1 MGFMEEYNKL
11 KKKRKDE
18 TESKSSNNSF
28 INEYQKLKEE
38 NPIMAYSG
46 RISPAFSVDPTID
59 TTIEKSDSEKAE
71 SKEKK
76 KWYQSGE
83 FEDGYQ
89 FGDIAKTIL
98 GAVKKTSDEL
108 SNDISP
114 YIHEPSWVGNKVMA
128 GVNAFNKS
136 VTGTADVLLGKPLQE
151 LGWKDNP
158 ISSANNLY
166 SNMYDSYNQKA
177 EEIAKE
183 NWYGVGHKYLGEA
196 IESTVA
202 AVPNAILA
210 LMTAGSSVGAT
221 TGDLATKAA
230 YEGGNLLTKSGL
242 TIEGMMKDP
251 QYWLSFAQTY
261 GSDYEEAKSKGADD
275 ATAAI
280 GSTISSL
287 INAGIEIGFDGASGI
302 QGLPEKV
309 KQGDKNAILE
319 WVKSSIEE
327 GNEEVLQ
334 DFVSNIVSKTMYDKD
349 TELAN
354 LEDMA
359 KDWSMGATVGAVL
372 GGGQMAVQGAINSTE
387 KAIQAREDSK
397 LTENEQKVVDKVV
410 QDRIEEAQKKGD
422 VSNKEKA
429 KIRNEVV
436 NELKKGYISTDTIE
450 EVLGGETYKSYKD
463 IIDSE
468 DSAIKELSELYDGEE
483 LQQQID
489 DIIQNSNRFHAKDQ
503 LGKEVQKLVAGDRLS
518 ESYNERIRRSQGF
531 ESDLTKYDSKQRKV
545 IQNAIDS
552 GILNN
557 TNKTHEFVDMI
568 AKISADKGVLFDFT
582 NNAKLKE
589 SGFAIEG
596 KTING
601 LVTNDG
607 VALNI
612 QSSKSLNS
620 VVGHEITHVLEGT
633 DLYDELQ
640 QTLFEYAK
648 SRKSKDSKFDSEY
661 KERLYNTRNIYK
673 NVNGYEGVEGFKKIK
688 REVAADLVGDY
699 LFTDED
705 FVNNLSANHRNI
717 FQKIYDEIKYLYKV
731 ATAGSE
737 EARELEKVKR
747 AFDKAYREGGK
758 WQIDST
764 ENADTQYSLVE
775 DQKTIDFLENQDYIT
790 TYKAMSLIDGK
801 LYPPMASQTYVDEE
815 YTTKKGEKKTRR
827 VRKLKDPSILG
838 RWQKA
843 DESIDIAEKT
853 YDEKKGYSS
862 FDLLKSNGKTTGGVA
877 YNPYEH
883 TSNIVL
889 NDQFSEA
896 YQRPELVTVE
906 YHIPVSELT
915 SGYKAKYAKDPVG
928 LANWKAGG
936 VAQNLKNSHRDVY
949 LTRWSKP
956 IRVLSDSEVAQKY
969 KEILDNESGISVP
982 WNVVTPSLRVEL
994 EKIGVPIDYSDI
1006 KAGGTTRSF
1015 EAWKRGEYDKNVK
1028 TAKYSLSDSIQ
1039 TESELNSLKQ
1049 ERTEIEDQI
1058 DMAFYNDLSD
1068 SEIRNLKNRLYKVN
1082 ADIDKIVAEERN
1094 SSVKTPMQTILDNLG
1109 EYRRSDLE
1117 SLAEQI
1123 SEGAWDGY
1131 EELSRSDLED
1141 ALREEIQN
1149 RDLTPLEM
1157 QSSKFGLYVRPVE
1170 RNRNNSGN
1178 VQYSISDSDGNQLS
1192 EAQQEYFKYSKVR
1205 DANGNLLKVYHG
1217 TPRGG
1222 FNEFSHASIGSTSD
1236 YGYLGRGFY
1245 FTSSERIAKY
1255 YAGYLN
1261 SSEVKTGYVNITNPY
1276 IIPTKR
1282 DLAFTLESI
1291 MGKRFDGEDADYE
1304 RSVAFTEWL
1313 KDNGYDGVICKNE
1326 IMALNSNQ
1334 FKNIDNLNP
1343 TADPDIRFSLSEPVE
1358 ETKDLI
1364 ALHNVRE
1371 DKLMDALRLGGL
1383 PSPSIAI
1390 TKSDI
1395 VHDNYGSITMIL
1407 SKDSIDPQ
1415 ADSRNK
1421 VYGSDAWTPT
1431 SSNAR
1436 TEYEVKYDKMRN
1448 FEAKISDLSKQ
1459 IAGGAFSNG
1468 SVVRRLGIEDVTDNN
1483 AARLAERLANF
1494 DEVRAA
1500 YLSHIGKSIE
1510 PEYKKKVYNK
1520 FGNKALQTY
1529 IDRVGVQHLASVIAD
1544 SQLGEMAAIRAEE
1557 ETVRQIIRDHYAE
1570 ERSATLNKRPELK
1583 ESRIDKFMENNVS
1596 VFTIEDFVKDAWKF
1610 YEEGGAVTE
1619 EIDRL
1624 ATSDKLREAANTKD
1638 VIAWLEPQIEEFLGE
1653 PGIYNGQDL
1662 FDARGN
1668 RKSFAQTHY
1677 TYTAENIVKAMQQV
1691 SARGETYGE
1700 ANANT
1705 IIATATP
1712 SYNSIS
1718 EIHAD
1723 KGRLKVEDKEV
1734 YDQIIASIDDSLKS
1748 IERDIM
1754 RTTKH
1759 HADNTYEEGNIIGSI
1774 IAEAAT
1780 GNRTVT
1786 GVRRT
1791 FAKEDY
1797 RISEEQAK
1805 RILHLYDQASTVPT
1819 GYFEAKP
1826 ERVVGFDEVAVVVI
1840 PYDADTKLKQEL
1852 LNNGLSIAEY
1862 DPNVEGDRQ
1871 KVVNQFEEYKFSLSD
1886 ASETPKTY
1894 GNYNV
1899 YGKDIALE
1907 EAPIRRTAPVQKTVA
1922 ETKTDENILPDDYA
1936 LPAPEED
1943 IAPIASAEENTVTEN
1958 VAPMD
1963 QQITAAENVAPIK
1976 TKGEGTQED
1985 NVGKQRSWVETS
1997 TESEPV
2003 NREILPDDLNQSAIY
2018 YQPISNKKTLNNAN
2032 ARLGSMGYEASVSYF
2047 NSQFANQKVSLDDI
2061 ALGERLIQ
2069 EAVKAKDYKT
2079 AGELIQ
2085 NVAILGTEL
2094 GQKVQAL
2101 SIIQR
2106 LTPAGQLKM
2115 IQKTVERGKTKGDK
2129 SFADVEVTQEM
2140 TDEIL
2145 KTYNDDGS
2153 YNQADLDKAV
2163 EDVKQKI
2170 AGQMAVTKMEKVNAW
2185 RYLSML
2191 GNPKTHIRNIVSNI
2205 AMKGTAAVKNAI
2217 ARTVE
2222 DIAPIKDRTRTWKQ
2236 PTDDVK
2242 EFAKITTSEM
2252 KDVITGG
2259 SKYSETSSIKAKR
2272 DIFKNKILNKV
2283 YEFNSELLENEDW
2296 AFSKSAFKNAF
2307 QEYLTA
2313 NGIKTK
2319 ADIKENTEI
2328 VEKAKLY
2335 ATEQAQIE
2343 TFRQY
2348 SWLANKINEI
2358 ERRNTATNMVVGSI
2372 LPFKKT
2378 PINIAKAGLNYSPLG
2393 FAKTLTY
2400 DISQVKKGN
2409 MNASTLVD
2417 HLAQNITGTG
2427 LTLVGYMLA
2436 SMGILNGSGDDDKEG
2451 TYDYQLG
2458 KQSYSVTIGDSTF
2471 SLSWLSPT
2479 AMPLFVGANAYEQL
2493 VEGNDW
2499 NGDVVIQTLAQTLDP
2514 LSEMSFLSSLDS
2526 VLSSY
2531 DSGIQK
2537 FAGIGETMVQNY
2549 ATQFVPTLSSQLAA
2563 TIDDTK
2569 RSTKVA
2575 GDSGFKAFDE
2585 TINKLIYKIPFLRE
2599 TLEPSTDI
2607 WGNEVKQS
2615 ENVITRALENFI
2627 APYSKRDSIASAVD
2641 KEIKTLYAETGD
2653 NGIIPSVPYNYIN
2666 YDNEKYKMSANEYTK
2681 FKKTYGQTASSLMES
2696 LFNTTT
2702 YKNATSEEKAE
2713 MVNRVYDYASDQA
2726 KREYLAKEGVD
2737 YTNATKDGVE
2747 YYKENSIKGAIENDM
2762 TVDEYD
2768 FATQNPERYDFL
2780 NSNGISYAEFNA
2792 SEETRDAYN
2801 WAYKNPDKYTLSKAI
2816 ANDVMQYRKYTG
2828 ELYDIKADKDSNG
2841 KTISGSRKEKVIDY
2855 IDNLDADYGEKIILF
2870 KSEYPSDDTY
2880 NYEIIDYLNS
2890 RNDISYE
2897 EMETILKELGFT
2909 VMSDGSVRW

>member
-28 INEYQKLKEE
+28 MSEYRKLKEE
-38 NPIMAYSG
+38 NPIMAYIG
-46 RISPAFSVDPTID
+46 RTSPVFSASPTID
-59 TTIEKSDSEKAE
+59 TITVNSDSEKDY
-71 SKEKK
+71 SKENK

-166 SNMYDSYNQKA
+166 SNIYDSYNQKA

-183 NWYGVGHKYLGEA
+183 NGYGVGHEYLGEA

-397 LTENEQKVVDKVV
+397 LTENEQKVVDKLV

-436 NELKKGYISTDTIE
+436 NDLKKGYISTDTIE
-450 EVLGGETYKSYKD
+450 EVLGGETYKSYRETVDNEYALLKEYEELINLKKND
-463 IIDSE
+463 LTVKQDNR
-468 DSAIKELSELYDGEE
+468 IKELEK
-483 LQQQID
+483 QIFD
-489 DIIQNSNRFHAKDQ
+489 FTNSDSRNKLKEQ
-503 LGKEVQKLVAGDRLS
+503 LGSEVSKMVIGDRLS
-518 ESYNERIRRSQGF
+518 ESYNERSRRYQAF
-531 ESDLTKYDSKQRKV
+531 EADLTKYDEKQRKV
-545 IQNAIDS
+545 IQKAIDS

-557 TNKTHEFVDMI
+557 TNRTHEFVDLI

-589 SGFAIEG
+589 SGFSIDG
-596 KTING
+596 KSVNG
-601 LVTNDG
+601 YVTKDG
-607 VALNI
+607 VTVNI
-612 QSSKSLNS
+612 QSNKSLNS

-633 DLYDELQ
+633 EFYTELQ
-640 QTLFEYAK
+640 TALFNYAK
-648 SRKSKDSKFDSEY
+648 SKNDYQGRHDTLMK
-661 KERLYNTRNIYK
+661 LYENVDGANIDA
-673 NVNGYEGVEGFKKIK
+673 ELT
-688 REVAADLVGDY
+688 ADLVGDY
-699 LFTDED
+699 LFTDKD
-705 FVNNLSANHRNI
+705 FINNLSVNHRNI

-758 WQIDST
+758 AQAETKYSISDKNIKDISTGYGDGETYYTMYYTQDGKIVATLEYGEYDGEPNVKMIEVDPEYRRNGIATKLMQELQKKYPDS
-764 ENADTQYSLVE
+764 E
-775 DQKTIDFLENQDYIT
+775 IDFGMRTSDGAKLLDSIT
-790 TYKAMSLIDGK
+790 YDVT
-801 LYPPMASQTYVDEE
+801 DESVVVE
-815 YTTKKGEKKTRR
+815 RQ
-827 VRKLKDPSILG
+827 KLKDLHTELNELQEKLDILYDTENLTEEQDAELHELG
-838 RWQKA
+838 DRWQ
-843 DESIDIAEKT
+843 DVYESIHELSNNLRG
-853 YDEKKGYSS
+853 KK
-862 FDLLKSNGKTTGGVA
+862 A
-877 YNPYEH
+877 
-883 TSNIVL
+883 
-889 NDQFSEA
+889 
-896 YQRPELVTVE
+896 
-906 YHIPVSELT
+906 
-915 SGYKAKYAKDPVG
+915 
-928 LANWKAGG
+928 
-936 VAQNLKNSHRDVY
+936 
-949 LTRWSKP
+949 TR
-956 IRVLSDSEVAQKY
+956 
-969 KEILDNESGISVP
+969 
-982 WNVVTPSLRVEL
+982 T
-994 EKIGVPIDYSDI
+994 
-1006 KAGGTTRSF
+1006 F
-1015 EAWKRGEYDKNVK
+1015 VK
-1028 TAKYSLSDSIQ
+1028 MDTKYSLSDS
-1039 TESELNSLKQ
+1039 
-1049 ERTEIEDQI
+1049 
-1058 DMAFYNDLSD
+1058 
-1068 SEIRNLKNRLYKVN
+1068 
-1082 ADIDKIVAEERN
+1082 
-1094 SSVKTPMQTILDNLG
+1094 
-1109 EYRRSDLE
+1109 
-1117 SLAEQI
+1117 
-1123 SEGAWDGY
+1123 
-1131 EELSRSDLED
+1131 
-1141 ALREEIQN
+1141 
-1149 RDLTPLEM
+1149 
-1157 QSSKFGLYVRPVE
+1157 
-1170 RNRNNSGN
+1170 
-1178 VQYSISDSDGNQLS
+1178 DGNRLS
-1192 EAQQEYFKYSKVR
+1192 EAQQEYFKNSKVR
-1205 DANGNLLKVYHG
+1205 DENGNLKVMYHG
-1217 TPRGG
+1217 TSNGG
-1222 FNEFSHASIGSTSD
+1222 HTIFEP
-1236 YGYLGRGFY
+1236 YGKAKYGLFGLGTY
-1245 FTSSERIAKY
+1245 FTD
-1255 YAGYLN
+1255 N
-1261 SSEVKTGYVNITNPY
+1261 
-1276 IIPTKR
+1276 
-1282 DLAFTLESI
+1282 
-1291 MGKRFDGEDADYE
+1291 
-1304 RSVAFTEWL
+1304 RSVAESYTQKGKGNNPQVYESYLNIKNPMDMDAAADPAAWAEAFPDAYFPKSGTNEDFYRAMEEYFEDEMLSKWEAAETAMEAIEGM
-1313 KDNGYDGVICKNE
+1313 GYDGITHIGGGRFNKADDTRHRVYIAFE
-1326 IMALNSNQ
+1326 PDQI
-1334 FKNIDNLNP
+1334 KNIDNTKP
-1343 TADPDIRFSLSEPVE
+1343 TSDPDIRFSLSEPVE

-2328 VEKAKLY
+2328 VEKAKVY

-2681 FKKTYGQTASSLMES
+2681 FKKTCGQTASSLMES